1 MATTQEVLAAA
12 RDLGELIAKH
22 DSAQKFEEILKKLEV
37 DVEAQRLLSDLN
49 RHVSTLAEKES
60 GNQPIEVEEK
70 RKLETLQ
77 GEVSRNV
84 VLRDFQMVQMDYVDL
99 MRRGD
104 QAISDRGKRAPAPS
118 NSEST
123 IVTPDTS

>member
-22 DSAQKFEEILKKLEV
+22 EAAQKVEEVMKKLEA
-37 DVEAQRLLSDLN
+37 DVEAQRLLNDLN
-49 RHVSTLAEKES
+49 RHVATLAEKES
-60 GNQPIEVEEK
+60 SNQPIEVEDK

-77 GEVSRNV
+77 GGVSRNV

-99 MRRGD
+99 MRKVD
-104 QAISDRGKRAPAPS
+104 QAISDRGDRTPAA
-118 NSEST
+118 ST
-123 IVTPDTS
+123 SKSPIVTPGTS